1 MVLYARRNARSKPA
15 YPAEYIRDMLTPAR
29 CLNNPRL
36 CRLQF
41 HHKKGDRA
49 GPSSGFRQN
58 ICKKGYFW
66 SENFSTT
73 RTLSPRTVI
82 GMGTTL
88 S

>member
-1 MVLYARRNARSKPA
+1 MYGYLQYKSMGVQIGQDAGRRILKEGTGYVTVRTVNLLSCNFRH
-15 YPAEYIRDMLTPAR
+15 RV
-29 CLNNPRL
+29 RL
-36 CRLQF
+36 V
-41 HHKKGDRA
+41 KKKNYR
-49 GPSSGFRQN
+49 
-58 ICKKGYFW
+58 